1 MANFLCKII
10 WEKWLEIARKPAFF
24 QKSCLNSK
32 AKYELK
38 YKNGIPYVEIENFCS
53 KKNEISS
60 IKGKAKIVSNRQ
72 LAVRFNIFMNLF
84 NKVNYEIIFVD
95 SEYKVAI
102 VGSPDK
108 KYLWILARNII
119 DEKNIKEL
127 LNIAKQKGDLTL
139 AMWFLIS
146 IKLFFCHINDV
157 AKFSLS

>member
-1 MANFLCKII
+1 MGQERQKR
-10 WEKWLEIARKPAFF
+10 EKMLELIGELSLQNYMGEWLEIARKPAFF

-119 DEKNIKEL
+119 DEKI
-127 LNIAKQKGDLTL
+127 
-139 AMWFLIS
+139 
-146 IKLFFCHINDV
+146 
-157 AKFSLS
+157 

>member
-1 MANFLCKII
+1 MGQERQKRKKMLELIGELSLQNYMG
-10 WEKWLEIARKPAFF
+10 EWLEIARKPAFF

-127 LNIAKQKGDLTL
+127 LNIAKQRGFD
-139 AMWFLIS
+139 IS
-146 IKLFFCHINDV
+146 DV
-157 AKFSLS
+157 VFDKY